1 MNNQI
6 NPKYIINPNHRN
18 NNCHKSQWKINKNDE
33 LSLFNLTY
41 NSQWILTD
49 NKNKSIGFGIKKN
62 GVNQIELL
70 GYSATIYG
78 QLRVRELKI
87 AKFVE
92 NQNIWHGYPA
102 DYLLNKADTPPNIIL
117 KMWINGNY
125 INKKIMCKI
134 LKGQICNL

>member
-1 MNNQI
+1 MSNHT
-6 NPKYIINPNHRN
+6 NPKYSINPNHRN

-33 LSLFNLTY
+33 ISLFNLTY
-41 NSQWILTD
+41 NSQWIFND
-49 NKNKSIGFGIKKN
+49 NKNKSTGFGIKKN

-70 GYSATIYG
+70 GYSATIHN
-78 QLRVRELKI
+78 QLRELKI

-92 NQNIWHGYPA
+92 NQNNWHGYPA
-102 DYLLNKADTPPNIIL
+102 DYRVNKDDTPPNCIL

-134 LKGQICNL
+134 LKGQKCNL